1 MSSEELSA
9 VEEPMLSLLTYY
21 FFRSERERKRVER
34 LVYRILHD
42 RPLAI
47 HGFFGEGKTR
57 SAALATRRIVELSLR
72 GKKESLEKI
81 VIVFGAPL
89 RRLRD
94 EIHKRYFFDCGFKLM
109 AHDEVCPALRTRLMG
124 AKDKDYLMVLAEHV
138 KNDNCLYPDHVD
150 ALKEALR
157 KRYVIVTTHSLA
169 FLASLIAR
177 SLGLRII
184 IILDEAEDIVEKLGK
199 GLDEDVVESI
209 KSVDPNLYNK
219 IRRMM
224 KKEQSKYYMR
234 FSTLRAVMKDAVLL
248 SATFPRTVS
257 DNYDLLFGV
266 ELNTSWIFS
275 FSRDVKDYMIIYRDK
290 LLWKKYEKW
299 KPLVL
304 RQLVEIVRAGVDKH
318 GVVGVV
324 SRNYKMTQD
333 IENVLKELG
342 YEVVSDLDPDFQSA
356 ISDSEVIILTT
367 KGKLYRG
374 VNILRQA
381 GDVPLIIGFY
391 QGMEPREH
399 YPQFV
404 KTLLDSAG
412 ESVFEMYVREMT
424 YAKNLQALYRFIR
437 RQTNSHIIVLF
448 DWRFHEAFYHFFRN
462 KLYERFVRVEVD
474 DIEKMADVAK
484 QYI

>member
-1 MSSEELSA
+1 MSSEELVA
-9 VEEPMLSLLTYY
+9 EEPIVSLLTYY

-34 LVYRILHD
+34 LLYRILHD
-42 RPLAI
+42 RPLLI
-47 HGFFGEGKTR
+47 QGFFGEGKTR
-57 SAALATRRIVELSLR
+57 SAALAARRISEMVLR
-72 GKKESLEKI
+72 GEEERLEKI
-81 VIVFGAPL
+81 TIIFGAPL

-94 EIHKRYFFDCGFKLM
+94 EIHRRYFFDCGFKLM
-109 AHDEVCPALRTRLMG
+109 AHDEVCPALRARLAG
-124 AKDKDYLMVLAEHV
+124 ARDMDYLMVLAEHI
-138 KNDNCLYPDHVD
+138 KNDNCLYPDHID
-150 ALKEALR
+150 ALREALR
-157 KRYVIVTTHSLA
+157 KRYVVVTTHSLA
-169 FLASLIAR
+169 FLAALMAR
-177 SLGLRII
+177 SLGLRPIV
-184 IILDEAEDIVEKLGK
+184 ILDEAEDIIEKLGK
-199 GLDEDVVESI
+199 GLDEDVVEAI
-209 KSVDPNLYNK
+209 RNIDPKLYNK

-234 FSTLRAVMKDAVLL
+234 FSTLRAVMRDAVLL
-248 SATFPRTVS
+248 SATFPKAVS
-257 DNYDLLFGV
+257 DNYELLFGV

-275 FSRDVKDYMIIYRDK
+275 FSRDVKDYMIIYRGK

-299 KPLVL
+299 KPLAL

-324 SRNYKMTQD
+324 SRNYRMTQD

-342 YEVVSDLDPDFQSA
+342 YEAVSDLDPDFQSA
-356 ISDSEVIILTT
+356 IADAEVIVLTT

-381 GDVPLIIGFY
+381 GDIPIVFGFY
-391 QGMEPREH
+391 QAMEPREH

-404 KTLLDSAG
+404 KSLLDGAG
-412 ESVFEMYVREMT
+412 EAVFEMYVREMT

-437 RQTNSHIIVLF
+437 RQSSSHVIVLF

-474 DIEKMADVAK
+474 DIEKIADVAK